1 MEKWFDKHFSMNR
14 KELQGLSF
22 LTVLVIFL
30 WFLPTVFSMFVP
42 AESFDFTLREKEIQA
57 FLEKAITE
65 DKDIHKAQA
74 QDGLRINQN
83 KTEFE
88 YFPFDPNVLDASEGK
103 RLGLSDYQ
111 IRMIQNYVSKGG
123 KFYKKEDFAKIYAVT
138 DEDFQRLSPYI
149 NIPEPTLKKQAFENR
164 PTPGYKND
172 LTPLKSVSKDI
183 SIELN
188 RTDSIELQQLQ
199 GIGPV
204 FASRI
209 IRFRDLLGGFHDKA
223 QLLKV
228 YGMDEARYNQIQ
240 DYVNVDTTMVQKINI
255 NRADYQQLTKHPYIS
270 SKQANVIVQYRKQH
284 GNYSKPADLLKI
296 ATLNEEFLRKIVP
309 YLTFIDD

>member
-30 WFLPTVFSMFVP
+30 WFLPTVFSMFVSE
-42 AESFDFTLREKEIQA
+42 ESLDLTLREKEIQA
-57 FLEKAITE
+57 FLEKANIE
-65 DKDIHKAQA
+65 DKDVQKIQA
-74 QDGLRINQN
+74 QDELQVNQD
-83 KTEFE
+83 KTELE
-88 YFPFDPNVLDASEGK
+88 YFPFDPNVLDASEGR

-123 KFYKKEDFAKIYAVT
+123 KFYRKEDFAKIYAIT
-138 DEDFQRLSPYI
+138 DEDFQRLSPHI
-149 NIPEPTLKKQAFENR
+149 SFPEPTIKKQSFESV
-164 PTPGYKND
+164 PAPDYKNN
-172 LTPLKSVSKDI
+172 LIPLKSVSKNI

-188 RTDSIELQQLQ
+188 KTDSIELQQLH

-209 IRFRDLLGGFHDKA
+209 IRFRDLLGGFHSKE

-228 YGMDEARYNQIQ
+228 YGMDEVRYNQIQ
-240 DYVNVDTTMVQKINI
+240 EYVNVDTTMVQKINI
-255 NRADYQQLTKHPYIS
+255 NMADYQQLLKHPYIS

>member
-30 WFLPTVFSMFVP
+30 WFLPTVFSMFVSE
-42 AESFDFTLREKEIQA
+42 ESLDLTLREKEIQA
-57 FLEKAITE
+57 FLEKANIE
-65 DKDIHKAQA
+65 DKDVQKIQA
-74 QDGLRINQN
+74 QDELQVNQD
-83 KTEFE
+83 KTELE
-88 YFPFDPNVLDASEGK
+88 YFPFDPNVLDASEGR

-123 KFYKKEDFAKIYAVT
+123 KFYRKEDFAKIYAIT
-138 DEDFQRLSPYI
+138 DEDFQRLSPHI
-149 NIPEPTLKKQAFENR
+149 SFPEPTIKKQSFESV
-164 PTPGYKND
+164 PAPDYKNN
-172 LTPLKSVSKDI
+172 LIPLKSVSKNI

-188 RTDSIELQQLQ
+188 KTDSIELQQLH

-209 IRFRDLLGGFHDKA
+209 IRFRDLLGGFHSKE

-228 YGMDEARYNQIQ
+228 YGMDEVRYNQIQ
-240 DYVNVDTTMVQKINI
+240 EYVNVDTTMVQKINI
-255 NRADYQQLTKHPYIS
+255 NMADYQQLLKHPYIS

-284 GNYSKPADLLKI
+284 GNYRKPADLLKI
-296 ATLNEEFLRKIVP
+296 ETLNEEFLRKIVP